1 MPQLSKESSTA
12 DTGDIFKEFYSEDS
26 TGKKQ
31 AKAGS
36 KKTGKQQT
44 FSPASQE
51 KSKASSFSGEFS
63 PNGKYTVQVSCVKSQ
78 GLANSLVSKLKAK
91 GFPAYAA
98 EVQNPTPNLS
108 GTFYRVRIGGFSGLS
123 EAKSFGQNTLATDG
137 FEFWIDKKS
146 NDNVGME
153 GYGLGSS
160 SAGTNAV
167 GSYQSAPTPSV
178 DQTPVP
184 SSTSQGSSYSTTP
197 SPVSEPAA
205 TPSTQGALST
215 SSTTSSSSSVTPAPA
230 ASSSSTTS
238 TGTSS
243 AQSSAAPASSSSA
256 ASAPA
261 SSSGT
266 APSSSGSASSSQ
278 SAKGSSSSS
287 AAPSNSSAATGAAG
301 TAQPQGS
308 GSSSTTG
315 KDSTAGGGW

>member
-31 AKAGS
+31 GKAGS

-63 PNGKYTVQVSCVKSQ
+63 ANGKFTVQVSCVKSQ

-91 GFPAYAA
+91 GFPAYAT

-108 GTFYRVRIGGFSGLS
+108 GTFYRVRIGGFSGVS
-123 EAKSFGQNTLATDG
+123 EAKSFGQNTLVADG
-137 FEFWIDKKS
+137 FEFWVDKKS

-197 SPVSEPAA
+197 ASEPAA
-205 TPSTQGALST
+205 TPSTQGAPS
-215 SSTTSSSSSVTPAPA
+215 SSTTSSSSSATPAPA
-230 ASSSSTTS
+230 TSGSSTTS

-256 ASAPA
+256 TSAPA

-266 APSSSGSASSSQ
+266 APASSGSASPSQ
-278 SAKGSSSSS
+278 STKAGSSSSS
-287 AAPSNSSAATGAAG
+287 AAPSNSSTSTGAAG
-301 TAQPQGS
+301 TTQPQGS
-308 GSSSTTG
+308 GSSSTPG